1 MTIVSIL
8 TTILILL
15 GLFFFVAGT
24 VGILRLPDFYTRL
37 HAAGKCDSL
46 AAVLIISGIAIYNLQ
61 PFSFGA
67 LLVSIKLFLI
77 AAFVFIANPTA
88 THAITEAALVLG
100 VKPWKRPERKRR

>member
-46 AAVLIISGIAIYNLQ
+46 AAVLIICGIAIYNLQ

-67 LLVSIKLFLI
+67 LLVSIKLFLV

-100 VKPWKRPERKRR
+100 VKPWKRPEKKRR

>member
-1 MTIVSIL
+1 MSVLSVIAITLV
-8 TTILILL
+8 LL

-37 HAAGKCDSL
+37 HAAGKCDSF
-46 AAVLIISGIAIYNLQ
+46 AAVLMIFGIALYNLQ

-67 LLVSIKLFLI
+67 LLVSIKLLLV
-77 AAFVFIANPTA
+77 AAFVFVASPTA

-100 VKPWKRPERKRR
+100 VKPWKKPEKKRR